1 MQPSTTVAPVSTG
14 FSNLDSLLQ
23 SGGIPTGTVCTV
35 RSDPRASGFEFL
47 LSMMQSNLDR
57 ARFVTTVR
65 RKPAVRTALGRLES
79 SHDADSNISA
89 VSDDPTADA
98 LIEAISDHS
107 IGRRGVI
114 VVDSL
119 DAITADKTTYAELYR
134 ELKRIAVDNE
144 AVVICQYLSGS
155 AGSRSVPP
163 IVDYLTDFLLSISV
177 TTTDDGLK
185 QQLWLERLPV
195 GEALKESQQDTRLVS
210 ITDSGEQLSL
220 NTGGRI

>member
-1 MQPSTTVAPVSTG
+1 MQPSTAVAPVSTG
-14 FSNLDSLLQ
+14 FSKLDSLLE

-35 RSDPRASGFEFL
+35 RSDPRASAYEYL
-47 LSMMQSNLDR
+47 VAVMQSNLDR
-57 ARFVTTVR
+57 AQFVTTVR
-65 RKPAVRTALGRLES
+65 DQQTVLAALDRLES
-79 SHDADSNISA
+79 GHNAA
-89 VSDDPTADA
+89 AQVSSVSEEPTADA
-98 LIEAISDHS
+98 VVETITDRTIS
-107 IGRRGVI
+107 RRDVI
-114 VVDSL
+114 IVDSL
-119 DAITADKTTYAELYR
+119 DAIPADEETYAELYR
-134 ELKRIAVDNE
+134 DLKRIAVDNQ
-144 AVVICQYLSGS
+144 AVVVCQYLSGS

-163 IVDYLTDFLLSISV
+163 IVDYLTDFLVSISV